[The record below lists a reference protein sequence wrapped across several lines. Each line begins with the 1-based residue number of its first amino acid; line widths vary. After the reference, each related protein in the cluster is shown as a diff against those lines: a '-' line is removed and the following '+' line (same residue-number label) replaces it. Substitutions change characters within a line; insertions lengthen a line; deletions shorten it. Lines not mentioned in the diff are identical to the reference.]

1 MLVINS
7 IALLA
12 SAAVLVATAPAPQV
26 PAAPV
31 PALVERATSCTFS
44 AASAAIASKT
54 ACATIVLDNVVV
66 PAGQTLDLTGLNTG
80 TQASQAP
87 HVPLPSR

>member
-1 MLVINS
+1 MVAINS

-12 SAAVLVATAPAPQV
+12 SAAVLAAAAPA
-26 PAAPV
+26 

-66 PAGQTLDLTGLNTG
+66 PAGKTLDLTGLNTG

-87 HVPLPSR
+87 HAPLP

>member
-1 MLVINS
+1 MVAINS

-12 SAAVLVATAPAPQV
+12 SAAVLVAAAPA
-26 PAAPV
+26 
-31 PALVERATSCTFS
+31 PALVERATPCTFS

-80 TQASQAP
+80 TQASQDP